1 MLAFSAR
8 TSLCWVAGIGIQSRY
23 GTDLNH
29 ADVSG
34 WRRFPVNFGTGP
46 VRITG
51 RTNLTLVLPHP
62 MVMDDI
68 LEDSLTSLLKNIQNP
83 YLLLSL

>member
-1 MLAFSAR
+1 
-8 TSLCWVAGIGIQSRY
+8 
-23 GTDLNH
+23 
-29 ADVSG
+29 
-34 WRRFPVNFGTGP
+34 VNFGTGP